1 MTSTT
6 PEKENDKL
14 ESIRRH
20 MTEYGTILGDMEI
33 VYNDYKEDTDER
45 YVKYV
50 NNQTENIRRL
60 AKKLE
65 DSGHPL
71 EKICAKVSR
80 DVEKY
85 DIDSRH
91 VRMVLEDK
99 YKQLK
104 HANKSLEIQERYQ
117 NASGS
122 ISASGIVTNQ
132 AQNDEIAELEQEQE
146 QEIKKPILLSNDGSV
161 IPDSESPTTKE
172 TIDFHELKKQAD
184 QEIREDKGEQ
194 LDYSSSSS
202 LSPKQIH
209 KLNQKIQLIQ
219 KLEAE
224 NQQLR
229 EDWQFEVERNKKGL
243 SDKIKVAD
251 TIVLQE
257 NENLKKEVRSLK
269 TKLEEVDKQVVIE
282 GDPLLRGYKEIEIFK
297 LDSTRVTW
305 LLKTSKDSERTVF
318 LLANPK
324 TMEILHVKTDKEM
337 HRIQRRREY
346 ELEEEQEEGQ
356 EEKEEVE

>member
-14 ESIRRH
+14 EIIRRH
-20 MTEYGTILGDMEI
+20 MTEYGVILGDMEI
-33 VYNDYKEDTDER
+33 IFNGYKEKADNL
-45 YVKYV
+45 YVEYFG
-50 NNQTENIRRL
+50 NQTDNIRRL

-71 EKICAKVSR
+71 EKICAKVCR

-85 DIDSRH
+85 EIDSRR
-91 VRMVLEDK
+91 VREVLDTK
-99 YKQLK
+99 YKQMKFEHKTLP
-104 HANKSLEIQERYQ
+104 SQ
-117 NASGS
+117 GGG
-122 ISASGIVTNQ
+122 SASFGVVTNP
-132 AQNDEIAELEQEQE
+132 AQNDEIAESEQNQE

-161 IPDSESPTTKE
+161 VEELDLDSSSSKE
-172 TIDFHELKKQAD
+172 TIDFHELKKQAA
-184 QEIREDKGEQ
+184 QEIREDKAET

-202 LSPKQIH
+202 SSLSPQQIHH

-229 EDWQFEVERNKKGL
+229 EDWQFEVKRNKKGL

-257 NENLKKEVRSLK
+257 NENLKKEVQGLK
-269 TKLEEVDKQVVIE
+269 TKLEAIDNQVVK
-282 GDPLLRGYKEIEIFK
+282 DSDKLLQGYKEIEILK
-297 LDSTRVTW
+297 LDNQRLTW
-305 LLKTSKDSERTVF
+305 LMQTSRDSERTLF

-324 TMEILHVKTDKEM
+324 TLEILQIKTDKEM
-337 HRIQRRREY
+337 HRIQALRKVEQ
-346 ELEEEQEEGQ
+346 EQEEEQ